1 MIRIWIGWSIAVVL
15 SAPTALGATTQ
26 GDDSAR
32 AVAALFERSC
42 VSCHGAGATDP
53 RASRAWSGA
62 SDLAATAANADQVT
76 PGQPDDSNLY
86 LVVDYED
93 MPPADA
99 GGPLSAEDKAVLA
112 SWIREGAPE
121 LTDVPNEEP
130 GPADIEAETVGSG
143 QVAPDRTWL
152 QARGFRWLSHFHPA
166 IVHFPIA
173 LLMAAALAALL
184 ARFSSHEGLQTATTF
199 CLWMGAVSAPPA
211 AALGWLLAANSS
223 HRGDDLELH
232 RWLGVSVA
240 VLSMGALWIQLRR
253 PKWLLPILFVLA
265 ALVGIT
271 GHTGGSLTFG
281 PTWFDWPQ

>member
-1 MIRIWIGWSIAVVL
+1 MRRWVGWGIAMIL
-15 SAPTALGATTQ
+15 CAPTAFGASLQ
-26 GDDSAR
+26 GDASAR

-42 VSCHGAGATDP
+42 VSCHGTGSTDP

-62 SDLAATAANADQVT
+62 SDLVATAANLEQVT
-76 PGQPDDSNLY
+76 PGEPKDSNLY
-86 LVVDYED
+86 LVVDFDD

-99 GGPLSAEDKAVLA
+99 GGPLSTEDKATLA
-112 SWIREGAPE
+112 TWIREGAPALAPE
-121 LTDVPNEEP
+121 SQGSAETS
-130 GPADIEAETVGSG
+130 DIETQSADSEEVESS
-143 QVAPDRTWL
+143 QSWL

-240 VLSMGALWIQLRR
+240 VLSMVALYIQLRR
-253 PKWLLPILFVLA
+253 PKWLLPVLFVLA